1 MVIRCITRGAIFV
14 TPDERHLSG
23 CLFCAIS
30 FLLLTASL
38 TFATPASADLSN
50 VSCPGVSN
58 SNTTSEPIAVSRI
71 TDGDTLVLSD
81 NRRVRLIGLNTLEL
95 NAQDPDDKRWAKA
108 AARALN
114 DAVGRQPVMLIEGR
128 KNRDRYDRT
137 LAHVLNAAGDN
148 IASELIEDGLG
159 LAVAIGSNVQCA
171 DYLLQNENQA
181 RQARRGIWQSPGNWF
196 IDDAQLKGNE
206 RGFHLVEST
215 VKQITGSKRSPS
227 MLLNNGL
234 LVKLGKN
241 WAKTEST
248 LNPPPLSELP
258 GKRVEVRGWLSSSA
272 GKVRLTLHHPANLRV
287 LSH

>member
-1 MVIRCITRGAIFV
+1 MAISCITRGAFFV
-14 TPDERHLSG
+14 TRDERHLSG

-30 FLLLTASL
+30 FLLLTAL
-38 TFATPASADLSN
+38 LIFATPASADLSN
-50 VSCPGVSN
+50 VRCPGVSS

-95 NAQDPDDKRWAKA
+95 NSQDPEDKRWAQA

-114 DAVGRQPVMLIEGR
+114 DAVGMQPVTLVEGR
-128 KNRDRYDRT
+128 ENRDRYDRT
-137 LAHVLNAAGDN
+137 LAHVISAAGDN
-148 IASELIEDGLG
+148 IARGLIENGLG
-159 LAVAIGSNVQCA
+159 LAIAVGLNVQCA
-171 DYLLQNENQA
+171 GNLLQHEKQA

-241 WAKTEST
+241 WPKAVSS

-272 GKVRLTLHHPANLRV
+272 GKVKLTLHHPANLRV